1 MSPAATAPTA
11 SGPALQRWG
20 GRLPTVFVVGMA
32 LVVGLSLVHLTQ
44 GSADVRAAD
53 LLAWLVGDAS
63 RETGA
68 VVVASRIPRLGAALI
83 MGAALGASGA
93 ALQAVARN
101 PLASPDT
108 LAVNAGAY
116 LALTLVAAFGVSTG
130 VLGGAVVAL
139 LGGLSAAG
147 LAFVL
152 TGGGGSTVRLI
163 LGGSVLTLALS
174 SITSA
179 LLIVFS
185 QQTQGLFAWGSG
197 SLSQSQP
204 DAVGQAAV
212 LITLALA
219 AMVALGGRLDLL
231 QLGDDQAR
239 ALGVHVLRSRLAAIL
254 VAVFLAAVSVALAGP
269 LGFVGLCAP
278 ALMRLLSARV
288 PGLHRHRPLV
298 LASALTGALL
308 VLLSDVSL
316 RAAIGAADAAQI
328 PTGVLT
334 TLLGSAFLVALS
346 QGMRTGRSDATAVLI
361 AGGRLARW
369 SAPLTFAAV
378 LVLCAASVLA
388 LLAGDGWLLL
398 GDVGNWLAQNAS
410 GRITFVLDAR
420 WPRVLAAVL
429 AGGALALAGTLTQ
442 AVTRNALADP
452 GLLGISA
459 GAGVGA
465 LVVIIG
471 SSRAG
476 INLPTSAVTVGA
488 LLGALL
494 AGALLFTLSARGGFD
509 PTRLVLVGLGLAAGA
524 SALSTL
530 LVVSTDPWNQSRAI
544 TWLGGST
551 YGTAAESLP
560 PVAVLLALIG
570 IGVYAGRRELDLVQL
585 DSDTPRLLGVQ
596 HGRVRGLALLGA
608 VLLAGAATAAVG
620 VIGFVGLVA
629 PHLARLLV
637 GPEHRRMAA
646 LAVVLGG
653 LLVLA
658 ADTLGRSVLAPAQ
671 LPVGL
676 VCALVGAPLFWWLMY
691 AQRGDR

>member
-1 MSPAATAPTA
+1 MRAVRLAPRSAPPRPA
-11 SGPALQRWG
+11 GALLAWFG
-20 GRLPTVFVVGMA
+20 AGLTVLIGLA
-32 LVVGLSLVHLTQ
+32 LIHLTQ

-53 LLAWLVGDAS
+53 LIAWVTGAANQ
-63 RETGA
+63 ETGA
-68 VVVASRIPRLGAALI
+68 VVVASRIPRLGAAI
-83 MGAALGASGA
+83 VVGMALGAAGA
-93 ALQAVARN
+93 ALQAIARN

-116 LALTLVAAFGVSTG
+116 LALTVVAAFGISTG
-130 VLGGAVVAL
+130 VLGGTLVAL
-139 LGGLSAAG
+139 LGGLAGAG

-163 LGGSVLTLALS
+163 LGGTVLALALS

-185 QQTQGLFAWGSG
+185 QETQGLFAWGSG
-197 SLSQSQP
+197 SLSQSDP
-204 DAVGQAAV
+204 GAVIQATM
-212 LITLALA
+212 LIGLGLLALL
-219 AMVALGGRLDLL
+219 ALGGHLDLL

-239 ALGVHVLRSRLAAIL
+239 SLGLRVTRSRLAIVV
-254 VAVFLAAVSVALAGP
+254 VAVFLAGASVALAGP

-278 ALMRLLSARV
+278 ALVRLLAPRV
-288 PGLHRHRPLV
+288 RGLHRHRPLV
-298 LASALTGALL
+298 LAAALTGALL
-308 VLLSDVSL
+308 VLGSDVVL
-316 RAAIGAADAAQI
+316 RGVIGAADAARI
-328 PTGVLT
+328 PTGVVT
-334 TLLGSAFLVALS
+334 TLLGAVFLIVLS

-369 SAPLTFAAV
+369 SVPITVGAGLLLALAAV
-378 LVLCAASVLA
+378 AA

-398 GDVGNWLAQNAS
+398 GDVANWLQGVAS
-410 GRITFVLDAR
+410 GRISFMLDAR
-420 WPRVLAAVL
+420 WPRVAAAVL
-429 AGGALALAGTLTQ
+429 AGAALALAGTLTQ

-452 GLLGISA
+452 GLLGVSA

-471 SSRAG
+471 GSRLGVGIPIAG
-476 INLPTSAVTVGA
+476 VTTGA
-488 LLGALL
+488 LLGALA
-494 AGALLFTLSARGGFD
+494 AGMLLFLLSVRGGFD
-509 PTRLVLVGLGLAAGA
+509 PTRLVLVGLGVAAG
-524 SALSTL
+524 SQALSTL
-530 LVVSTDPWNQSRAI
+530 LVVSTDPWNQTRAI

-551 YGTAAESLP
+551 YGTMPASLP
-560 PVAVLLALIG
+560 PVLLLVVMVG
-570 IGVYAGRRELDLVQL
+570 IGVHAGRHELDLVQL
-585 DSDTPRLLGVQ
+585 DVDTPRLLGVR
-596 HGRVRGLALLGA
+596 HGRVRGLALAAA

-646 LAVVLGG
+646 LSAVLGA
-653 LLVLA
+653 LLVLG
-658 ADTLGRSVLAPAQ
+658 ADTLGRSALAPAQ

-676 VCALVGAPLFWWLMY
+676 VCALLGAPLFWWLMY

>member
-1 MSPAATAPTA
+1 MS
-11 SGPALQRWG
+11 
-20 GRLPTVFVVGMA
+20 F
-32 LVVGLSLVHLTQ
+32 
-44 GSADVRAAD
+44 
-53 LLAWLVGDAS
+53 
-63 RETGA
+63 
-68 VVVASRIPRLGAALI
+68 
-83 MGAALGASGA
+83 
-93 ALQAVARN
+93 
-101 PLASPDT
+101 
-108 LAVNAGAY
+108 
-116 LALTLVAAFGVSTG
+116 
-130 VLGGAVVAL
+130 
-139 LGGLSAAG
+139 
-147 LAFVL
+147 
-152 TGGGGSTVRLI
+152 
-163 LGGSVLTLALS
+163 
-174 SITSA
+174 
-179 LLIVFS
+179 
-185 QQTQGLFAWGSG
+185 
-197 SLSQSQP
+197 QS
-204 DAVGQAAV
+204 
-212 LITLALA
+212 
-219 AMVALGGRLDLL
+219 
-231 QLGDDQAR
+231 
-239 ALGVHVLRSRLAAIL
+239 
-254 VAVFLAAVSVALAGP
+254 
-269 LGFVGLCAP
+269 
-278 ALMRLLSARV
+278 
-288 PGLHRHRPLV
+288 
-298 LASALTGALL
+298 
-308 VLLSDVSL
+308 
-316 RAAIGAADAAQI
+316 
-328 PTGVLT
+328 
-334 TLLGSAFLVALS
+334 
-346 QGMRTGRSDATAVLI
+346 
-361 AGGRLARW
+361 
-369 SAPLTFAAV
+369 
-378 LVLCAASVLA
+378 
-388 LLAGDGWLLL
+388 
-398 GDVGNWLAQNAS
+398 
-410 GRITFVLDAR
+410 
-420 WPRVLAAVL
+420 RVLAAVL